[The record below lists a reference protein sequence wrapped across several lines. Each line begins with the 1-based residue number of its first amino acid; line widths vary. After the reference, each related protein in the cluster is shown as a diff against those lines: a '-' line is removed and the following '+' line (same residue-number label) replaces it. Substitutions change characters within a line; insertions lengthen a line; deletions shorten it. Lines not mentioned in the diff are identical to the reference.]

1 MAELASKFNVGCVI
15 QYYSDQC
22 SETDR
27 NYDSCFSSSNKD
39 QFRANRFNQVFSVN
53 VLISGGSRVKIDYSS
68 SILSSK

>member
-27 NYDSCFSSSNKD
+27 NYDSCIALVQVIKITFMQIVSIKS
-39 QFRANRFNQVFSVN
+39 FRLSMC
-53 VLISGGSRVKIDYSS
+53 VKCIPV
-68 SILSSK
+68 